1 MDKKVTEGSKV
12 TVHYVGKL
20 DDGNEF
26 DNSYVRNAPLT
37 FEVGKGQMIPGFESA
52 LLNREENEKF
62 EVKIPKD
69 QAYGDYSEA
78 NLHEIEKQTLLQGNS
93 EIPPI
98 GSQLQGT
105 RPDGKTF
112 LCVLKEVKEE
122 TAVLDMNH
130 PLAGKDLNFSIEIL
144 NISN

>member
-1 MDKKVTEGSKV
+1 MNKKVTEGSKV

-26 DNSYVRNAPLT
+26 DNSYTRKAPLT
-37 FEVGKGQMIPGFESA
+37 FEVGKNQMIPGFESA
-52 LLNREENEKF
+52 LLNREIKEKF
-62 EVKIPKD
+62 DVKIPKD
-69 QAYGDYSEA
+69 QAYGDYSKE
-78 NLHEIEKQTLLQGNS
+78 NIHEIKKDQLLQEGQ
-93 EIPPI
+93 EVPPV

-112 LCVLKEVKEE
+112 LCILKEIKEE

-130 PLAGKDLNFSIEIL
+130 PLAGKDLNFSIEIVDVV
-144 NISN
+144 